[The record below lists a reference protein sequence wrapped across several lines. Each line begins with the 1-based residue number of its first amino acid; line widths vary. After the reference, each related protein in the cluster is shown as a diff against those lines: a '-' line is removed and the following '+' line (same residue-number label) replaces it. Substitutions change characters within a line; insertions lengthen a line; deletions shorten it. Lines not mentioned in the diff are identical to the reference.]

1 MTISSHFYEAYL
13 KCPTKCFLRALGEMG
28 TGNAYVDWVRTQNA
42 SYRTEESQR
51 LRQRAT
57 RDQCVIGPPAAA
69 NLKSAKW
76 NLAIDLTV
84 RTDHLQSTIHA
95 VERVVSQERG
105 KPTQLIPIRFIY
117 ADRLTREDRLLV
129 AFDALVLSETLGRE
143 VGLGKIIHGD
153 KSATLEVKTG
163 ALASEVRKRTEKI
176 SALLSSKSPPD
187 LVLNRHC
194 PECEFQTQCRQS
206 YRGRR
211 PQPLIRDDGEG
222 TREPPQQGNL
232 HRHAAVLHFQTSQNA
247 KEGKEPCQASLHGT
261 AGARDP

>member
-28 TGNAYVDWVRTQNA
+28 TGNAYADWVRTQNA

-105 KPTQLIPIRFIY
+105 KPTQLIPIPIHLRRQTHQGGQ
-117 ADRLTREDRLLV
+117 AAGSVRRTCLV
-129 AFDALVLSETLGRE
+129 GNTGDA
-143 VGLGKIIHGD
+143 
-153 KSATLEVKTG
+153 KSAWGRL
-163 ALASEVRKRTEKI
+163 STE
-176 SALLSSKSPPD
+176 
-187 LVLNRHC
+187 
-194 PECEFQTQCRQS
+194 
-206 YRGRR
+206 
-211 PQPLIRDDGEG
+211 
-222 TREPPQQGNL
+222 
-232 HRHAAVLHFQTSQNA
+232 TSL
-247 KEGKEPCQASLHGT
+247 PHL
-261 AGARDP
+261 R